1 MIQIS
6 TGGKGN
12 KTLGSVPGF
21 SGRRRYAEGGT
32 LAARPHRRFTTEA
45 LAALVAGLAVCLPG
59 AASAGEASSES
70 ATWYIVG
77 GPEETEATYGNR
89 LALAQRQSRVDLGL
103 TFSRV
108 AAGDIIS
115 FTSGPTP
122 PRSESSGG
130 YAFLVSGAYDFETGT
145 LVTPRI
151 VGGVG
156 VSYLPN
162 GSPGALAGHDPTA
175 RQDMTPTAHIG
186 FGAGFDLGDTWA
198 VSAEYRAL
206 YLGETEREGRL
217 TESRLDQKFTVGAKI
232 RF

>member
-1 MIQIS
+1 M
-6 TGGKGN
+6 GD

-21 SGRRRYAEGGT
+21 SGRRRCAEGGI
-32 LAARPHRRFTTEA
+32 LAARPHGSFPTVA
-45 LAALVAGLAVCLPG
+45 LAALAAGLVVCSPG
-59 AASAGEASSES
+59 VVRAGEAARDSS
-70 ATWYIVG
+70 TWYIVG
-77 GPEETEATYGNR
+77 GPEEIGTTDVDR
-89 LALAQRQSRVDLGL
+89 LAAMQRPPRIDFGL

-122 PRSESSGG
+122 PRPEGSGG

-162 GSPGALAGHDPTA
+162 GSTSVLAENNPTT

-186 FGAGFDLGDTWA
+186 FGADFDLGDTWA

-217 TESRLDQKFTVGAKI
+217 NESRLDQKFTVGARI